1 MAEVTY
7 RVSDLDGKSK
17 VTGEPVTLS
26 LNESAV
32 KLDLTDK
39 QKEELVALLA
49 PYFEKGQEVEVRTS
63 RATSTRNAANP
74 LLTGKA
80 ANASTDDV
88 REWGRNNGHEVSDK
102 GRLSNELYKAFN
114 EAVNA
119 APENADVDA

>member
-17 VTGEPVTLS
+17 VTGDAVTLS

-39 QKEELVALLA
+39 QKEDLVALLA

-63 RATSTRNAANP
+63 RTPSSRNTTNP

-80 ANASTDDV
+80 ALSSTDDV
-88 REWGRNNGHEVSDK
+88 RAWGKANGFEVNDK

-114 EAVNA
+114 EAVNNA
-119 APENADVDA
+119 DENADVDA